1 MNFIAALTDRQIE
14 QIRDRTA
21 EILETVG
28 LRVRHTGMLRRCR
41 EAGATVDEATGTVR
55 FPRPLLAELLAGIPA
70 AYTVTGGDGAAYVI
84 GGDQQ
89 HCHAIVTDP
98 WIIDYETQAPR
109 RPRLDDLRRHTAI
122 AQQLK
127 QVAFVS
133 LMDYP
138 VTDVEGVTSSLRAF
152 EEHVLHHAKHTWVFA
167 TDLERYRHFLEVG
180 RIVAAAQGKDVSG
193 SRLLSVAV
201 GVLSPMAVTGL
212 NIEFMLEAC
221 AHDFPVI
228 PTICPMAGMSSPYS
242 LAGTVLLGN
251 VELIGLAALTQIA
264 RRGQP
269 YLYAFGPSVA
279 DMRSGHD
286 LYYTLDKVLW
296 KIAGAQ
302 LGKSYNLPI
311 AVEAGGSMTYRYD
324 QQNGAEGMLFMLAAL
339 GAGANTVNG
348 IGSTYNAIG
357 MSAEMM
363 LIHAAWMEA
372 ARFLQRG
379 IRFDGDRLG
388 LESIRRTGPGGS
400 YLMDDLTLTCLRQGE
415 FFANPLFDHSG
426 GAETGEPLLA
436 RAHEQVERMTADV
449 RSPLPEPVQEEIRR
463 YCAEE
468 YRKLGVSLRA

>member
-1 MNFIAALTDRQIE
+1 MEFIKPLSEAEIE
-14 QIRDRTA
+14 GVRDRTA

-28 LRVRHTGMLRRCR
+28 LRVGHAEMLRRCR
-41 EAGATVDEATGTVR
+41 EAGATVDEASGIVR
-55 FPRPLLAELLAGIPA
+55 FPRALLAELLASVPSEYAVAGA
-70 AYTVTGGDGAAYVI
+70 DGAECTI
-84 GGDQQ
+84 GGAHQ

-98 WIIDYETQAPR
+98 WIVDYETQAPR

-122 AQQLK
+122 AQKLK
-127 QVAFVS
+127 PVACIS
-133 LMDYP
+133 LMDFP
-138 VTDVEGVTSSLRAF
+138 VTDVEGPTSSLRAF
-152 EEHVLHHAKHTWVFA
+152 EAHVLGHARHTWVFA

-180 RIVAAAQGKDVSG
+180 RILAAAQGKELSG

-212 NIEFMLEAC
+212 NVEFLLEAC

-228 PTICPMAGMSSPYS
+228 PTVCPMAGMSSPYS
-242 LAGTVLLGN
+242 LAGAVLLGN

-302 LGKSYNLPI
+302 LGKSYNMPI
-311 AVEAGGSMTYRYD
+311 AVEAGGSMTHRYD
-324 QQNGAEGMLFMLAAL
+324 QQNGAEGILFMLAAL
-339 GAGANTVNG
+339 GAGANTING

-363 LIHAAWMEA
+363 VIHMAWLEA

-379 IRFDGDRLG
+379 IRFDERRLG
-388 LESIRRTGPGGS
+388 LASIRQTGPGGS
-400 YLMDDLTLTCLRQGE
+400 YLTDDLTLYCLRQRE

-426 GAETGEPLLA
+426 GAEMGESLLA
-436 RAHEQVERMTADV
+436 RAHEQVEQLTVDIK
-449 RSPLPEPVQEEIRR
+449 SPLPESVQEGIRR
-463 YCAEE
+463 YCAEQ
-468 YRKLGVSLRA
+468 YRKLGG